1 MNNTEMAVR
10 GPQAAWRP
18 QLVAL
23 DIDGTLVDHEG
34 RLPEKVRR
42 SVRRVV
48 DAGVPVVLS
57 TGRSWHATRPV
68 FEELDLPQGP
78 VIASNG
84 AVTVAFPPVEVQKVV
99 TFNPARIV
107 ERVLAEHPKA
117 ALAAEV
123 IGQGYRVTRHFPEGD
138 LTGSIEI
145 VSTDELAGSDVTRI
159 IVRDPEASDEDFIA
173 LADRLGLHGVNY
185 FVGWT
190 AWLDIAPAGVT
201 KANALAEVVRAM
213 DIAAAD
219 VLAVGDGRNDIEMLE
234 WAGRGVAVGDA
245 PEEVKLAA
253 DHVTA
258 SFAEDGT
265 AQELDRW
272 FS

>member
-1 MNNTEMAVR
+1 MAVR

-34 RLPEKVRR
+34 AMPENVRR

-48 DAGVPVVLS
+48 EAGVPVVLS
-57 TGRSWHATRPV
+57 TGRSWHSTRPI
-68 FEELDLPQGP
+68 FEQLDLPPGP
-78 VIASNG
+78 AIASNG

-99 TFNPARIV
+99 TFNPAYV
-107 ERVLAEHPKA
+107 VQRVLAEHPKA

-123 IGQGYRVTRHFPEGD
+123 IGEGYRVTKHFPEGD
-138 LTGSIEI
+138 LTGTIQV
-145 VSTDELAGSDVTRI
+145 VSPDELAGSDVTRL

-173 LADRLGLHGVNY
+173 LAERLGLHGVNY
-185 FVGWT
+185 SVGWT

-201 KANALAEVVRAM
+201 KAHALAEVAQAM
-213 DIAAAD
+213 NVAGAD
-219 VLAVGDGRNDIEMLE
+219 VLAVGDGRNDIEMLG

-245 PEEVKLAA
+245 PDEVKAAA
-253 DHVTA
+253 DHVTGR
-258 SFAEDGT
+258 FAEGGT
-265 AQELDRW
+265 ADELDRW
-272 FS
+272 FN

>member
-1 MNNTEMAVR
+1 M
-10 GPQAAWRP
+10 
-18 QLVAL
+18 VAL

-34 RLPEKVRR
+34 RLPENVRR

-57 TGRSWHATRPV
+57 TGRSWHATRPI

-78 VIASNG
+78 AIASNG
-84 AVTVAFPPVEVQKVV
+84 AVTVQFPPVELQKVI
-99 TFNPARIV
+99 TFNPAQIV

-123 IGQGYRVTRHFPEGD
+123 IGEGYRVTKHFPEGD
-138 LTGSIEI
+138 LSGSIEV
-145 VSTDELAGSDVTRI
+145 VSAEDLARSDVTRI
-159 IVRDPEASDEDFIA
+159 VVRDPEASDSDFIA

-201 KANALAEVVRAM
+201 KAYALAEVARAL
-213 DIAAAD
+213 DVAAAD
-219 VLAVGDGRNDIEMLE
+219 VLAVGDGRNDIEMLS
-234 WAGRGVAVGDA
+234 WAGRGVAIGDA
-245 PEEVKLAA
+245 PDEVKAAA

-258 SFAEDGT
+258 GFAEDGA